1 MEQHQTLDP
10 SGSATPED
18 AVDAKRTDLVLDCD
32 TCAERHTSTCDDCVV
47 TFLLRRRPGE
57 AVVIDLDEHRSL
69 RLLADAGL
77 APPLRHVPDVR

>member
-77 APPLRHVPDVR
+77 ASPLRHVPDVR